1 MPDFLFFM
9 HNDAPGER
17 AEGTGTLYL
26 STLEASGHLRG
37 GSAIGDGVCVRRDGK
52 PVATAAHLSGFVRIE
67 AASMEEAQ
75 RLLAGNLP
83 VFEAGGT
90 VEIRT
95 LPVTG

>member
-1 MPDFLFFM
+1 MPDFLLLM
-9 HNDAPGER
+9 HNDAPNER
-17 AEGTGTLYL
+17 LSDWDAYL

-37 GSAIGDGVCVRRDGK
+37 GSAIGDGVCVRKDGR
-52 PVATAAHLSGFVRIE
+52 PVAIAAHLSGFVRIE

-75 RLLAGNLP
+75 RLLAGNP

-95 LPVTG
+95 LPVTD